1 MRETFLILLALS
13 TFVTASAQT
22 RVIDSLQRIVSL
34 QRHDTVE
41 LNALAGLSLE
51 FLRKD
56 LSKTKLYAHQ
66 AVSLAR
72 SLNAVWQ
79 LGNGYFYLVTSHQNS
94 GNLDSALYYLDLLG
108 KHSESNPSYW
118 KIAANYNQAAGLYY
132 KNTGQPKKALT
143 YMIKNLSLVKPESE
157 NKAGLLLNIGNICFD
172 LGDYKNSADYFLQS
186 LKLFEKIGNKRG
198 ESYCRQSLGNT
209 FLQLK
214 QYDLSKKYFEGA
226 LKLKKEQNDT
236 RGMISSTMGLGD
248 VNKELGQLKT
258 SEQFYQQSLKLAREV
273 KIPAEEGRALHQM
286 GLLFKRMSE
295 LTKAREYMEQ
305 GLKITRQIGDSL
317 TSAKIKSEIIGIDLT
332 EQQEKQTEQT
342 LLTNLNTII
351 ALGDKNTEALE
362 YGRLSDYY
370 ALHGQFDKAYQ
381 YQKKYE
387 ALTDSVKG
395 GALVLQLKELEEKYN
410 NEKKERE
417 ITILKKDQELQALAL
432 SKQKA
437 FSFSVGIALISVV
450 IISFLLINRYRVMN
464 RTKRLLEIEKVRN
477 QISRDLHDDM
487 GSALSSINILSQ
499 VALTEQNGNTQ
510 NYLKRIGDQ
519 SARMMEDMGDMVWSI
534 NPRNDSIQQVIT
546 RMREFATEIL
556 ESKNISY
563 YFDEIIRDN
572 LILTAEQRKNLF
584 LIFKEAINNVAK
596 YSGAT
601 RVEILLN
608 QQSNSLLLK
617 IKDNGRGFDEQKVKA
632 GNGLR
637 NQRERATEI
646 NAKLTVKST
655 EDQGTEVILE
665 LPIA

>member
-1 MRETFLILLALS
+1 
-13 TFVTASAQT
+13 
-22 RVIDSLQRIVSL
+22 
-34 QRHDTVE
+34 
-41 LNALAGLSLE
+41 
-51 FLRKD
+51 
-56 LSKTKLYAHQ
+56 
-66 AVSLAR
+66 
-72 SLNAVWQ
+72 
-79 LGNGYFYLVTSHQNS
+79 
-94 GNLDSALYYLDLLG
+94 
-108 KHSESNPSYW
+108 
-118 KIAANYNQAAGLYY
+118 
-132 KNTGQPKKALT
+132 
-143 YMIKNLSLVKPESE
+143 MIKNLSLVKPESE

-286 GLLFKRMSE
+286 GLLFKRMGE

-387 ALTDSVKG
+387 ALIDSVKG

-437 FSFSVGIALISVV
+437 FSVSVGIALISVV

-655 EDQGTEVILE
+655 EDQSTEVLLE